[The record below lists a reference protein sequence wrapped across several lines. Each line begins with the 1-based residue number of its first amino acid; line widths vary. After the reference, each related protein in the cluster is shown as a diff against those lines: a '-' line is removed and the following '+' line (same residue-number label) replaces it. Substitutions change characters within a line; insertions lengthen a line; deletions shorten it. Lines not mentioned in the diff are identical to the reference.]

1 MHFID
6 AGVLVALLLILTFL
20 GVHVAIALG
29 AAAMWGLWRATG
41 GDMTILMSFLNS
53 TAYEAL
59 RDYVFAVIPLFLLMG
74 EFIARCGLAT
84 DIYRAINKNLARI
97 PSRLAHATV
106 VGNVVF
112 AFVTG
117 TSVASATAFT
127 AIAFPEMRRYRYD
140 TSFSLGMISGSA
152 CLGMLIPPSLLM
164 VVWGLLTEQS
174 IGEMFLAGVLPGF
187 LLAALML
194 LYIVGISVWRPEM
207 VGEGPN
213 ARSIG
218 ARSVGA
224 QATGGA
230 GAVAGG
236 PIGNDTEGGVLDTPV
251 GNPWISGLG
260 FAAILVGSLGG
271 IWAGVFTPTEGAGIG
286 ALIALVVAW
295 LKGMRWRG
303 VYDCVL
309 AVGRT
314 AAPLM
319 VIVFAAQLYS
329 RTLALSGIGATIEAL
344 LVDSGLGTWGIVL
357 VMVVIWM
364 LLGMVIDSV
373 SIMLLTVPIFFPIA
387 VSLQLDPMAF
397 AIVGILVVEAGLLTP
412 PFGILVFAV
421 KAAAERTAKV
431 SLGEIF
437 RGAVPL
443 WIILLVVVV
452 LLFVEPPIATLL
464 PDLVLR

>member
-1 MHFID
+1 MQFLD
-6 AGVLVALLLILTFL
+6 AGVLVTLLLVLTFL
-20 GVHVAIALG
+20 GVHVAVCLG
-29 AAAMWGLWRATG
+29 AASMWGLWRATG

-84 DIYRAINKNLARI
+84 DIYRAINKNLSRL
-97 PSRLAHATV
+97 PGRLAHATV

-127 AIAFPEMRRYRYD
+127 AIAFPEMRRYGYN
-140 TSFSLGMISGSA
+140 TSFSLGLISGSA

-187 LLAALML
+187 LLAGLML
-194 LYIVGISVWRPEM
+194 FYIVGISVYRPDW
-207 VGEGPN
+207 VGEGPR
-213 ARSIG
+213 ARSL
-218 ARSVGA
+218 GA
-224 QATGGA
+224 QATAEAGNPTPGA
-230 GAVAGG
+230 
-236 PIGNDTEGGVLDTPV
+236 LDAPA

-260 FAAILVGSLGG
+260 FLAILTGSLGG
-271 IWAGVFTPTEGAGIG
+271 IWAGFFTPTEGAGIG
-286 ALIALVVAW
+286 ALIALAVAW

-303 VYDCVL
+303 IYDCVL

-329 RTLALSGIGATIEAL
+329 RTLALSGIGATIESL
-344 LVDSGLGTWGIVL
+344 LVESGLGTWGIVM
-357 VMVVIWM
+357 VMVVLWM

-387 VSLQLDPMAF
+387 VRLGIDPMAF

-431 SLGEIF
+431 SLGDIF
-437 RGAVPL
+437 RGATPL
-443 WIILLVVVV
+443 WLILLLVVV
-452 LLFVEPPIATLL
+452 LLFAEPRIATLL
-464 PDLVLR
+464 PDLILR

>member
-1 MHFID
+1 MQFLD
-6 AGVLVALLLILTFL
+6 ASVLVALLLVLTFL
-20 GVHVAIALG
+20 GVHVAVCLG
-29 AAAMWGLWRATG
+29 TASMWGLWRATG

-84 DIYRAINKNLARI
+84 DIYRAINRNLSRI
-97 PSRLAHATV
+97 PGRLAHATV

-127 AIAFPEMRRYRYD
+127 AIAFPEMRRYRYN
-140 TSFSLGMISGSA
+140 TPFSLGLISGSA

-187 LLAALML
+187 LLASLML
-194 LYIVGISVWRPEM
+194 LYIVGVSVYRPEW
-207 VGEGPN
+207 VGEGPR
-213 ARSIG
+213 ARSL
-218 ARSVGA
+218 GA
-224 QATGGA
+224 QATA
-230 GAVAGG
+230 EAGG
-236 PIGNDTEGGVLDTPV
+236 GGSATPGALDTPD

-260 FAAILVGSLGG
+260 FLAILAGSLGG
-271 IWAGVFTPTEGAGIG
+271 IWAGFFTPTEGAGIG

-303 VYDCVL
+303 VYECVL

-344 LVDSGLGTWGIVL
+344 LVESGLGTWGVVL
-357 VMVVIWM
+357 IMVVIWM
-364 LLGMVIDSV
+364 ALGMVIDSV

-387 VSLQLDPMAF
+387 VSLALDPMAF

-431 SLGEIF
+431 SLGDIF
-437 RGAVPL
+437 RGATPL
-443 WIILLVVVV
+443 WLMLLLVVV
-452 LLFVEPPIATLL
+452 LLFAEPRIATLL
-464 PDLVLR
+464 PNLILR

>member
-1 MHFID
+1 MEFLD
-6 AGVLVALLLILTFL
+6 AGVLIVILLALTFL
-20 GVHVAIALG
+20 GVHVAVCLGIAS
-29 AAAMWGLWRATG
+29 MWGLFRATS
-41 GDMTILMSFLNS
+41 GDTAIMLSFLNS

-59 RDYVFAVIPLFLLMG
+59 RDYLFAVIPLFLLMG
-74 EFIARCGLAT
+74 EFISRCGLAT
-84 DIYRAINKNLARI
+84 DIYRAINNRLTRL
-97 PSRLAHATV
+97 PGRLAHATV

-127 AIAFPEMRRYRYD
+127 AIAFPEMRRYGYN
-140 TSFSLGMISGSA
+140 TSFSLGLISGSA

-187 LLAALML
+187 LLASLML
-194 LYIVGISVWRPEM
+194 LYIVAVSIINPSM
-207 VGEGPN
+207 VGEA
-213 ARSIG
+213 ARPQ
-218 ARSVGA
+218 SVGA
-224 QATGGA
+224 QST
-230 GAVAGG
+230 AGG
-236 PIGNDTEGGVLDTPV
+236 TPLGDPASGILHQPIGN
-251 GNPWISGLG
+251 PWVSGLG
-260 FAAILVGSLGG
+260 FVAILTGSLGG
-271 IWAGVFTPTEGAGIG
+271 IWAGFFTPTEGAGVG
-286 ALIALVVAW
+286 ALLALFVGV
-295 LKGMRWRG
+295 LKGMRLRE
-303 VYDCVL
+303 VYESIL

-329 RTLALSGIGATIEAL
+329 RTLALSGIGATIEFI
-344 LVDSGLGTWGIVL
+344 LVDSGLSVFGVVL

-387 VSLQLDPMAF
+387 VNLQLDPMAF

-421 KAAAERTAKV
+421 KAAAAATQRV

-437 RGAVPL
+437 RGSIPL
-443 WIILLVVVV
+443 WLILLLVVV
-452 LLFVEPPIATLL
+452 LLFVEPRIATYL
-464 PDLVLR
+464 PNLILR